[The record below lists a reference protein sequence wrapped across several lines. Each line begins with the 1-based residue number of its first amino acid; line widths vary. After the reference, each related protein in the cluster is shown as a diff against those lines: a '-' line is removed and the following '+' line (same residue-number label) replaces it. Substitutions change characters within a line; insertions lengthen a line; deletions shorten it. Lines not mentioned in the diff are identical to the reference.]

1 MIEIHRKSLMTFYGD
16 KKNEISM
23 QDIKQARLAP
33 TLSHIADVMS
43 LDNLIVLD
51 QVHGAH
57 GFVVEQEALS
67 KKFCLFKQ
75 QGDFLVTS
83 LKKCGLVVV
92 TADCV
97 PIILYDH
104 LLHVAGIVHAG
115 WRGAAQGVAVQALHA
130 MLKIG
135 CSIQNVEAIFAAS
148 AAPCCYE
155 VSFNFVDEFAHYDYA
170 SEAFIKRNNKLY
182 FDKKLFLR
190 RQLERLGIQKNNIY
204 NKNAACTI
212 CNKGYC
218 SFRREKDQG
227 GRQATVVALL

>member
-33 TLSHIADVMS
+33 ALSHIASVMS
-43 LDNLIVLD
+43 LDHLVVLD

-57 GFVVEQEALS
+57 GFVVEQDAF
-67 KKFCLFKQ
+67 KQKFCLFQQ
-75 QGDFLVTS
+75 QGDFLITS

-104 LLHVAGIVHAG
+104 VLHIAGIIHAG
-115 WRGAAQGVAVQALHA
+115 WRGAAQGVAIQALHA
-130 MLKIG
+130 MQKIG
-135 CSIQNVEAIFAAS
+135 CSVKNIEAIFAAS

-155 VSFNFVDEFAHYDYA
+155 VSFDFVDEFAQYDYA
-170 SEAFIKRNNKLY
+170 CEAFIKRNNKLY

-212 CNKGYC
+212 CNDGYC
-218 SFRREKDQG
+218 SFRREREQA